1 MSATELKILIHRQV
15 DLLIENEDIE
25 DLYATIN
32 LFLESRDIHFDSNHP
47 SFVEK
52 LSKSL
57 QNAENAPTISTSEL
71 KTKMQ
76 AWITTE

>member
-47 SFVEK
+47 AFVEK

-57 QNAENAPTISTSEL
+57 QNAENATTISTSEL

-76 AWITTE
+76 AWITK